1 MKTYNNSVSKRFKKE
16 KMKTN
21 NKKKNKKKEE
31 WEEERKMGIY
41 LAYIQ
46 LI

>member
-21 NKKKNKKKEE
+21 NKKKNKKKE
-31 WEEERKMGIY
+31 WERERKMGIY
-41 LAYIQ
+41 IAYMR